1 MKKSALKE
9 FIRNQIISELSLL
22 EQEEEA
28 KTAEDQNKKNEETK
42 ELIKAKEEEV
52 ELKKQVDD
60 LNKQLGF
67 KEEEEEGPSRADI
80 KKTQGLAKTKED
92 LARIEKEMR
101 TLARD
106 YSKAEGIEKE
116 KLLNILRDKT
126 KIKKELV
133 KLLDRV

>member
-52 ELKKQVDD
+52 ELKKQVDE
-60 LNKQLGF
+60 LNKQLGI

-126 KIKKELV
+126 KIKKDLV

>member
-60 LNKQLGF
+60 LNKQLGI

-106 YSKAEGIEKE
+106 YSKAECIEKE

>member
-22 EQEEEA
+22 EQ
-28 KTAEDQNKKNEETK
+28 NEETK

-60 LNKQLGF
+60 LNKQLGI

-101 TLARD
+101 TLAKD
-106 YSKAEGIEKE
+106 YSKAEGIKKE
-116 KLLNILRDKT
+116 KL
-126 KIKKELV
+126 
-133 KLLDRV
+133 DRV

>member
-28 KTAEDQNKKNEETK
+28 KTAEDQNKKNEE
-42 ELIKAKEEEV
+42 
-52 ELKKQVDD
+52 
-60 LNKQLGF
+60 
-67 KEEEEEGPSRADI
+67 
-80 KKTQGLAKTKED
+80 TKED

>member
-1 MKKSALKE
+1 ME
-9 FIRNQIISELSLL
+9 VRTVIIFRFILRFLRLNQ
-22 EQEEEA
+22 A

-60 LNKQLGF
+60 LNKQLGI

>member
-1 MKKSALKE
+1 MKKKNGSTVVKFPNTTAQLERQTEAILFAADEPLDIESIKEKLK
-9 FIRNQIISELSLL
+9 
-22 EQEEEA
+22 
-28 KTAEDQNKKNEETK
+28 T
-42 ELIKAKEEEV
+42 
-52 ELKKQVDD
+52 
-60 LNKQLGF
+60 
-67 KEEEEEGPSRADI
+67 RADI

>member
-1 MKKSALKE
+1 
-9 FIRNQIISELSLL
+9 
-22 EQEEEA
+22 
-28 KTAEDQNKKNEETK
+28 
-42 ELIKAKEEEV
+42 
-52 ELKKQVDD
+52 
-60 LNKQLGF
+60 
-67 KEEEEEGPSRADI
+67 
-80 KKTQGLAKTKED
+80 
-92 LARIEKEMR
+92 MR

>member
-60 LNKQLGF
+60 LNKQLGI

-106 YSKAEGIEKE
+106 Y
-116 KLLNILRDKT
+116 
-126 KIKKELV
+126 
-133 KLLDRV
+133 

>member
-9 FIRNQIISELSLL
+9 FIRNQIISELTLL
-22 EQEEEA
+22 EQEEEV
-28 KTAEDQNKKNEETK
+28 KNVEDQNKKNEETK

-60 LNKQLGF
+60 LNKQLGIQ
-67 KEEEEEGPSRADI
+67 KEEEEGPSKSDI

-92 LARIEKEMR
+92 LARIEREMR

-106 YSKAEGIEKE
+106 YSKAEGVEKE
-116 KLLNILRDKT
+116 KLLNILKDKT